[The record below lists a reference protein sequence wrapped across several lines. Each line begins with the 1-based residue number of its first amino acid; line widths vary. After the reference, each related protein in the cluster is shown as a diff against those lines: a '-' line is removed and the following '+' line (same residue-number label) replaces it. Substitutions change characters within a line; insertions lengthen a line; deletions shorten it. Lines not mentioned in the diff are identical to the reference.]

1 MSMSNRQ
8 TGFAG
13 NPGWSGSN
21 ETHRRHGPKCKPFAP
36 GVLVRLSSHSYPDLV
51 ERRVGVVIRVIE
63 DLTYPDE
70 YEVLLVG
77 ASETCWLDWDEIECA
92 TNGRGER

>member
-1 MSMSNRQ
+1 MPEVMDWS
-8 TGFAG
+8 
-13 NPGWSGSN
+13 GWSGSN

-36 GVLVRLSSHSYPDLV
+36 GVLVRLSNNSYPDLV
-51 ERRVGVVIRVIE
+51 ERRVGIVIRVIT
-63 DLTYPDE
+63 DRTYPDE

-77 ASETCWLDWDEIECA
+77 ASETCWFDWDEIECA